1 MDEIVNLLP
10 DRIPVLVVDDDE
22 TVLQVTRLV
31 LSRFRFDNHALDL
44 ICASSGAEAIQILSQ
59 RSDIAIVLLDV
70 VMESDDSGFEV
81 VSFIRNKLHNYIT
94 RILLRTG
101 QPGLAPER
109 QVINDYDI
117 NDYIAKTEATTDRLN
132 LSMTNALRS
141 YRDILRAEYLTHRV
155 VSAELEQQ
163 QALQA
168 SQGLN
173 LSMTNA
179 LRSYRDILR
188 AEYLTHR
195 VVSAELEQQQALQ
208 ASQAKSAFLAHMS
221 HEIRTPLNGIIGM
234 ADILADTPLSSDQ
247 QGYLTDI
254 HNSGRALL
262 GIINDVLDLSKI
274 EAGKLELDS
283 REFKLMDVIGEVN
296 SMFHAPMMNKS
307 IDYQQ
312 SISAAVPEHMFADNI
327 RIQQLLMNLLS
338 NALKFTPKDGK
349 ISLNIDVEE
358 DISGLKPEELQLVL
372 TVKDSGIGID
382 KSRLAKIF
390 DAYQQA
396 ESHISRIYGG
406 TGLGLSLCR
415 QISQLMKGDIE
426 VHSELGQGSTFSA
439 RIVVGNGDAK
449 SSTLPE
455 QETELVSIVGMKVL
469 VAEDNPTNRK
479 VIQMLLVK
487 LGIEASI
494 VDDGQQLLDCVDDIA
509 PDLILMDCH
518 MPVMDGFEAT
528 KALRQRGMTVPI
540 YALTAGVST
549 EERVECANIG
559 MNAVLTKPVTMQSL
573 KTALQKAL
581 SE

>member
-44 ICASSGAEAIQILSQ
+44 ICASSGQEAIQILSQ

-81 VSFIRNKLHNYIT
+81 VSFIRNQLHNYIT

-168 SQGLN
+168 SQ
-173 LSMTNA
+173 
-179 LRSYRDILR
+179 
-188 AEYLTHR
+188 
-195 VVSAELEQQQALQ
+195 
-208 ASQAKSAFLAHMS
+208 AKSAFLAHMS

-234 ADILADTPLSSDQ
+234 ADILADTSLSSEQ
-247 QGYLTDI
+247 QGFLTDI

-274 EAGKLELDS
+274 EAGKLELDP
-283 REFKLMDVIGEVN
+283 RAFTMLDVIAEVN

-312 SISAAVPEHMFADNI
+312 VISPSVPEQMFADNI
-327 RIQQLLMNLLS
+327 RLQQLLMNLLS
-338 NALKFTPKDGK
+338 NALKFTPKNGQ
-349 ISLNIDVEE
+349 ISLRVDAE
-358 DISGLKPEELQLVL
+358 DNLPSLQSGELQLVF
-372 TVKDSGIGID
+372 TITDTGIGID
-382 KSRLAKIF
+382 ESRLAKIF

-396 ESHISRIYGG
+396 ETHISRIYGG

-426 VHSELGQGSTFSA
+426 VHSVLGEGSTFTA

-449 SSTLPE
+449 QVSSSI
-455 QETELVSIVGMKVL
+455 QGAELASIEGMKVL

-479 VIQMLLVK
+479 VIQMLLMK
-487 LGIEASI
+487 LGVEVTV
-494 VDDGQQLLDCVDDIA
+494 VDDGQQLLDCVADIK

-528 KALRQRGMTVPI
+528 KALRQRKISVPI

-549 EERVECANIG
+549 EERIECANIG
-559 MNAVLTKPVTMQSL
+559 MDAVLTKPVTMQSL
-573 KTALQKAL
+573 KSALQQVL
-581 SE
+581 QN

>member
-81 VSFIRNKLHNYIT
+81 VSFIRNQLHNYIT

-117 NDYIAKTEATTDRLN
+117 NDYIAKTEATTDR
-132 LSMTNALRS
+132 
-141 YRDILRAEYLTHRV
+141 
-155 VSAELEQQ
+155 
-163 QALQA
+163 
-168 SQGLN
+168 LN

>member
-117 NDYIAKTEATTDRLN
+117 NDYIAKTEATTDR
-132 LSMTNALRS
+132 
-141 YRDILRAEYLTHRV
+141 
-155 VSAELEQQ
+155 
-163 QALQA
+163 
-168 SQGLN
+168 LN

>member
-1 MDEIVNLLP
+1 MDEVVNLLP

-22 TVLQVTRLV
+22 TVIQVTRLV
-31 LSRFRFDNHALDL
+31 LSRFRFDNHALEL
-44 ICASSGAEAIQILSQ
+44 ICANSGQEAIEILSQ
-59 RSDIAIVLLDV
+59 REDIAIVLLDV

-81 VSFIRNKLHNYIT
+81 VSFIRNQLHNYTT

-168 SQGLN
+168 SQ
-173 LSMTNA
+173 
-179 LRSYRDILR
+179 
-188 AEYLTHR
+188 
-195 VVSAELEQQQALQ
+195 
-208 ASQAKSAFLAHMS
+208 AKSAFLAHMS

-234 ADILADTPLSSDQ
+234 ADILADTNLNHEQ

-262 GIINDVLDLSKI
+262 GIVNDVLDLSKI
-274 EAGKLELDS
+274 EAGKLESDPRS
-283 REFKLMDVIGEVN
+283 FKLIDLIGEVN

-307 IDYQQ
+307 IQYNQHIAD
-312 SISAAVPEHMFADNI
+312 SVPENLFADSI
-327 RIQQLLMNLLS
+327 RLQQLIMNLLS
-338 NALKFTPKDGK
+338 NALKFTSRGGQIGLSIELDDADKEVEQLPRG
-349 ISLNIDVEE
+349 SLAV
-358 DISGLKPEELQLVL
+358 KL
-372 TVKDSGIGID
+372 TVSDTGIGID
-382 KSRLAKIF
+382 KSRLEKIF

-396 ESHISRIYGG
+396 ETHTSRIYGG

-415 QISQLMKGDIE
+415 QIANLMGGDIE
-426 VHSELGQGSTFSA
+426 VTSTLDEGSTFTA
-439 RIVVGNGDAK
+439 HIIVQQSNTANSCLDSQPSQPIPLA
-449 SSTLPE
+449 
-455 QETELVSIVGMKVL
+455 GMKVL

-479 VIQMLLVK
+479 VIEMLLKK
-487 LGIEASI
+487 LQVEVHI
-494 VDDGQQLLDCVDDIA
+494 VDDGQQLLSCFDEVA
-509 PDLILMDCH
+509 PDLVLMDCH
-518 MPVMDGFEAT
+518 MPIMDGFEAT
-528 KALRQRGMTVPI
+528 KALRKQGVKVPI
-540 YALTAGVST
+540 FALTAGVST

-559 MNAVLTKPVTMQSL
+559 MNEVLTKPVTLQSL
-573 KTALQKAL
+573 KEALQKVTG
-581 SE
+581 

>member
-1 MDEIVNLLP
+1 MDEIINLLP

-44 ICASSGAEAIQILSQ
+44 ICASSGQEAIQILSQ

-81 VSFIRNKLHNYIT
+81 VSFIRNQLHNYIT

-168 SQGLN
+168 SQ
-173 LSMTNA
+173 
-179 LRSYRDILR
+179 
-188 AEYLTHR
+188 
-195 VVSAELEQQQALQ
+195 
-208 ASQAKSAFLAHMS
+208 AKSAFLAHMS

-234 ADILADTPLSSDQ
+234 ADILADTSLSSEQ
-247 QGYLTDI
+247 QGFLTDI

-274 EAGKLELDS
+274 EAGKLELDP
-283 REFKLMDVIGEVN
+283 RAFKMLDVVAEVN

-312 SISAAVPEHMFADNI
+312 VISPSVPEQMFADNI
-327 RIQQLLMNLLS
+327 RLQQLLMNLLS
-338 NALKFTPKDGK
+338 NALKFTPKNGQ
-349 ISLNIDVEE
+349 ISLRVDAE
-358 DISGLKPEELQLVL
+358 DNLPSLQSGELQLVF
-372 TVKDSGIGID
+372 TITDTGIGID
-382 KSRLAKIF
+382 ESRLAKIF

-396 ESHISRIYGG
+396 ETHISRIYGG

-426 VHSELGQGSTFSA
+426 VSSTLGEGSTFIA

-449 SSTLPE
+449 QVSTSI
-455 QETELVSIVGMKVL
+455 QGAELASIEGMKVL

-479 VIQMLLVK
+479 VIQMLLMK
-487 LGIEASI
+487 LGVKVTV
-494 VDDGQQLLDCVDDIA
+494 VDDGQQLLDCVAEIN

-528 KALRQRGMTVPI
+528 KALRQRKMSVPI

-549 EERVECANIG
+549 EERIECANIG
-559 MNAVLTKPVTMQSL
+559 MDAVLTKPVTMQSL
-573 KTALQKAL
+573 KTALQQVL
-581 SE
+581 QD